1 MSPTPLERDRVRL
14 ESDTLY
20 AVIAA
25 VSSSADLDRVLGAI
39 VELLT
44 EATDCHACFIYLRHG
59 DRLRI
64 RAASRIYANVVG
76 RVELGLDEGLT
87 GWVARHNEP
96 AFIRD
101 NALDDPRTK
110 HVPELEEERFQSI
123 CAVPV
128 PARSGDALGVI
139 VLHTA
144 APREFDEGVLSFL
157 AHTASI
163 VSGAIENA
171 RLLED
176 SRRRVEMLT
185 GLATLSQDVAAAT
198 RREDLYRVA
207 TGSVRKLLQ
216 ADGCRLYRL
225 DPETAELELAASDP
239 AGDDMPLP
247 GSAVSVLLE
256 VLHRPGRRPAGVA
269 GADHELSFRAAP
281 LAVGDEDL
289 GVLTVASR
297 ERDAFGAPE
306 DELLRTA
313 ANQVALALKR
323 TELIERLTAE
333 NITRDLFDAL
343 AAGAGAVAEARART
357 AGFDLTRRHA
367 VLHLA
372 PGELAGGG
380 PAWPM
385 LAERIE
391 TRLRRLCAGAV
402 CDHGR
407 QTLRALVALEGDAD
421 EPARLQRD
429 LAELGAAEGVHIG
442 VSETRRGPDQ
452 GARSLSEAAD
462 AARVAGAL
470 APSGG
475 AFAYSDLGAYRYLIR
490 LPLEELASD
499 RHSEAVGRLLEYDR
513 RRKARLV
520 DTLEEYLHSRG
531 STAGTARKLYVHP
544 NTLRQRL
551 DRIEKITELDLDS
564 EDLLSLELAIKLVR
578 LRGT

>member
-1 MSPTPLERDRVRL
+1 LKERVRL

-44 EATDCHACFIYLRHG
+44 EATDCHACFVYLRDG
-59 DRLRI
+59 DRLRM
-64 RAASRIYANVVG
+64 RAASRIYAHVVG
-76 RVELGLDEGLT
+76 RIEMGLDEGLT

-101 NALDDPRTK
+101 DALSDPRTK
-110 HVPELEEERFQSI
+110 YVPELEEERFQSI

-128 PARSGDALGVI
+128 PARSGDVLGVI

-157 AHTASI
+157 AHTAS
-163 VSGAIENA
+163 VVAGAIENA

-207 TGSVRKLLQ
+207 TGSVRRLLH
-216 ADGCRLYRL
+216 AHACRLYRL
-225 DPETAELELAASDP
+225 DPDSGELELTASDP
-239 AGDDMPLP
+239 AGDDAALP
-247 GSAVSVLLE
+247 GAAASVLLE
-256 VLHRPGRRPAGVA
+256 VLRRPGRRVPAGVPSTA
-269 GADHELSFRAAP
+269 EDLSVLAAP
-281 LAVGDEDL
+281 LAVGEEDL
-289 GVLTVASR
+289 GVLTVAAR
-297 ERDAFGAPE
+297 QRDAFGARE

-333 NITRDLFDAL
+333 NITRDMFDAL
-343 AAGAGAVAEARART
+343 AAGAGAVAEARARA
-357 AGFDLTRRHA
+357 AGFDLARRHV
-367 VLHLA
+367 VLHVVPA
-372 PGELAGGG
+372 AATGGG

-385 LAERIE
+385 LAERVE
-391 TRLRRLCAGAV
+391 MLLRRAYAGAV

-407 QTLRALVALEGDAD
+407 QTLRAVIALDGAHDSAGV
-421 EPARLQRD
+421 Q
-429 LAELGAAEGVHIG
+429 AELAKLGASEGVLIG
-442 VSETRRGPDQ
+442 MSEMRRGPAQ
-452 GARSLSEAAD
+452 GARSLGEAAD
-462 AARVAGAL
+462 AARVASAL

-475 AFAYSDLGAYRYLIR
+475 AFAYSELGAYRYLIH

-499 RHSEAVGRLLEYDR
+499 RHSDAIMRLLEYDR

-551 DRIEKITELDLDS
+551 DRIQKITGLELDG

-578 LRGT
+578 LRGG

>member
-1 MSPTPLERDRVRL
+1 VKERVRL

-44 EATDCHACFIYLRHG
+44 EATDCHACFVYLRDG
-59 DRLRI
+59 ERLRM
-64 RAASRIYANVVG
+64 RAASSIYAHLVG
-76 RVELGLDEGLT
+76 RVEMSLDEGLT

-110 HVPELEEERFQSI
+110 HFPELEEERFQSI

-128 PARSGDALGVI
+128 PARSGDVLGVI

-157 AHTASI
+157 AHTAS
-163 VSGAIENA
+163 VVAGAIENA

-185 GLATLSQDVAAAT
+185 GLASLSQDVAAAT

-207 TGSVRKLLQ
+207 TVSVRRLLQ
-216 ADGCRLYRL
+216 AHACRLYRL
-225 DPETAELELAASDP
+225 DADTGELELAASDP
-239 AGDDMPLP
+239 PGDDAPLP
-247 GSAVSVLLE
+247 GAASSVLLE
-256 VLHRPGRRPAGVA
+256 VLRRPGRRPPPGVA
-269 GADHELSFRAAP
+269 AADEDASLLAAP
-281 LAVGDEDL
+281 LAVGEEDV
-289 GVLTVASR
+289 GVLTVAAR
-297 ERDAFGAPE
+297 QRDAFGARE

-343 AAGAGAVAEARART
+343 AAGAGAVAEARARA
-357 AGFDLTRRHA
+357 AGFDLSRRH
-367 VLHLA
+367 VILHVVPGA
-372 PGELAGGG
+372 PSAGG
-380 PAWPM
+380 PAWPL
-385 LAERIE
+385 LAERVE
-391 TRLRRLCAGAV
+391 SRLRRISAGAV

-407 QTLRALVALEGDAD
+407 QTLRAVAALDGAAD
-421 EPARLQRD
+421 E
-429 LAELGAAEGVHIG
+429 LAGVIDELGELGAAEGVHIG
-442 VSETRRGPDQ
+442 VSETRRGPGH

-462 AARVAGAL
+462 AARVARAL
-470 APSGG
+470 APTGG
-475 AFAYSDLGAYRYLIR
+475 AFAYSQLGAYRYLIH
-490 LPLEELASD
+490 LPLDELASD
-499 RHSEAVGRLLEYDR
+499 RHSDAIERLIDYDR
-513 RRKARLV
+513 RRQARLV

-531 STAGTARKLYVHP
+531 STAATARKLYVHP

-551 DRIEKITELDLDS
+551 DRIQKITGLDLDD

-578 LRGT
+578 LRGA

>member
-1 MSPTPLERDRVRL
+1 VSQPPLERDRVRL

-44 EATDCHACFIYLRHG
+44 RATDCHACLVYLRDG
-59 DRLRI
+59 ERLRM
-64 RAASRIYANVVG
+64 RAASRIYANLIG
-76 RVELGLDEGLT
+76 RIELRLDEGLT

-110 HVPELEEERFQSI
+110 YVPELEEERFQSI

-128 PARSGDALGVI
+128 PARSGDVLGVI

-157 AHTASI
+157 AHTAS
-163 VSGAIENA
+163 VVAGAIENA

-185 GLATLSQDVAAAT
+185 GLATLSQDVAAAP
-198 RREDLYRVA
+198 RREDLYRVG
-207 TGSVRKLLQ
+207 TGSVRRLLQ
-216 ADGCRLYRL
+216 ADACRLYRL
-225 DPETAELELAASDP
+225 DPESGELELAAADP
-239 AGDDMPLP
+239 AGDDVPLS
-247 GSAVSVLLE
+247 GSAAGVLLE
-256 VLHRPGRRPAGVA
+256 VLRRPSRRPSGVP
-269 GADHELSFRAAP
+269 GADDELSLLAAP

-297 ERDAFGAPE
+297 ERDAFGDRD

-367 VLHLA
+367 VLHMV
-372 PGELAGGG
+372 PGELGDGG
-380 PAWPM
+380 PAWPI

-391 TRLRRLCAGAV
+391 SRVRRLCAGAV

-407 QTLRALVALEGDAD
+407 QTLRALVVLDGRPE
-421 EPARLQRD
+421 EPQELQRD
-429 LAELGAAEGVHIG
+429 LAELGAAENVHIG
-442 VSETRRGPDQ
+442 MSETRRGPGE

-462 AARVAGAL
+462 AARVARAL
-470 APSGG
+470 APAGG
-475 AFAYSDLGAYRYLIR
+475 AFAYSELGAYRYLIR
-490 LPLEELASD
+490 LPLDEMARDL
-499 RHSEAVGRLLEYDR
+499 HSEAIERLAEYDR
-513 RRKARLV
+513 RRRARLV

-551 DRIEKITELDLDS
+551 DRIEKITGLDLDD

-578 LRGT
+578 LRGA